1 MSMHPLILF
10 ALVALASVNILS
22 AQPAP
27 AGLTGYVELH
37 AHPLAN
43 VGFGGKLVY
52 GGPDIGSLLPS
63 DPDCM
68 RRARALS
75 MPQALGHDR
84 STHAGWDPFNNP
96 CGDSIREQVIHVVQ
110 MANNAANELADATG
124 FPDFK
129 EWPVW
134 NDLTHQKMWVDWIKR
149 AHDDGLNVMV
159 ALAVNNKTL
168 ADAVCG
174 PCDGPTDDKGSAD
187 LQIAEIKAF
196 VGRHA
201 DFMEIAFTADD
212 LARINKEKPTKLA
225 VVLGVEVDNFGN
237 FNTLPTPPS
246 DAQIKAEIDRLFA
259 EGVRYI
265 FPVHLLDNR
274 FGGTATYEDLFNF
287 STQREDGNYW
297 KMACECRAGDP
308 SGCPPPSQMEE
319 GNFHFSPFAPFVV
332 NLLNVVTRV
341 KLKTTFP
348 PLPAY
353 PVCGVQLSA
362 DKPSFTVAAAP
373 GLPGKMSDALT
384 FQVFNA
390 GISLDPADTL
400 TATVQLRDGSTL
412 SPIAIKKTG
421 DPLSPTWDKNPST
434 IGPFSLTTPIDVSTI
449 AKITITLGTSKANSC
464 PTLLNAGVATMGIV
478 NPPTCLIL
486 QELSVLAST
495 ANPTGGF
502 QGTIAR
508 AAFGQVNTAGLND
521 QGKALLKEI
530 MRHGMLIDIDHMSD
544 KSKQDAIDAAKKV
557 PNSYPLNSGHSGLR
571 GFFPAGYA
579 RAPNDINE
587 RSTSLAQ
594 YQEIA
599 RLHGMAGLGTGKSDA
614 WQLVEM
620 YKKVL
625 DVMQPL
631 QPGVSL
637 GIGTDTDGFAPGMP
651 PRCNPPID
659 VNDPKDF
666 CLSPTENPSDHST
679 KRSISMVAYTDSFL
693 ISKVGDFPVHFDNDG
708 NKTIGWDY
716 NRVGVAHY
724 GMLPDFRM
732 DMATAPSGPTVVTNM
747 NQGAEYFYETWKICE
762 DRKNN
767 VQ

>member
-1 MSMHPLILF
+1 MSIRPLILF
-10 ALVALASVNILS
+10 ALVALAGVNILS
-22 AQPAP
+22 AQTAP

-68 RRARALS
+68 RRARALT
-75 MPQALGHDR
+75 MQQALGHDR
-84 STHAGWDPFNNP
+84 STHAGWDPFSNP
-96 CGDSIREQVIHVVQ
+96 CGDSLREQVIHVVQ
-110 MANNAANELADATG
+110 TQNKAADEVADATG

-129 EWPVW
+129 DWPVW
-134 NDLTHQKMWVDWIKR
+134 NDLTHQKMWVDWIER
-149 AHDDGLNVMV
+149 AHQDGLNVMV

-174 PCDGPTDDKGSAD
+174 PCDGPTDDKASAD

-196 VGRHA
+196 VGRHS
-201 DFMEIAFTADD
+201 FMEVAFTPDD
-212 LARINKEKPTKLA
+212 LARINKAGKLA

-237 FNTLPTPPS
+237 FNTLPAPPS

-287 STQREDGNYW
+287 STEREDGNYW
-297 KMACECRAGDP
+297 NMACECRAGDP
-308 SGCPPPSQMEE
+308 SNCPPPSQMEE

-348 PLPAY
+348 PLPTY

-373 GLPGKMSDALT
+373 GLPAKMSDALT

-390 GISLDPADTL
+390 GISLDPSDTI
-400 TATVQLRDGSTL
+400 TATVQLRDGSIL
-412 SPIAIKKTG
+412 PAIAVKKTT
-421 DPLSPTWDKNPST
+421 DPLSSKWDKNPA
-434 IGPFSLTTPIDVSTI
+434 ILGPFPLSTSIDVSTI
-449 AKITITLGTSKANSC
+449 AKITITLGTNKANSC
-464 PTLLNAGVATMGIV
+464 PTLLSAGVATMGIV

-486 QELSVLAST
+486 QELSVVASSGLAF
-495 ANPTGGF
+495 PVDQF
-502 QGTIAR
+502 QGTVAR
-508 AAFGQVNTAGLND
+508 SAFGLVNTAGLNAK
-521 QGKALLKEI
+521 GKVLLKEI
-530 MRHGMLIDIDHMSD
+530 MHHGMLIDIDHMSD
-544 KSKQDAIDAAKKV
+544 KSKQDAIDAAK
-557 PNSYPLNSGHSGLR
+557 PNFYPLNSGHSGLR
-571 GFFPAGYA
+571 GFFPARYA
-579 RAPNDINE
+579 RGANDVNE

-594 YQEIA
+594 YQDIA
-599 RLHGMAGLGTGKSDA
+599 RLHGMVGIGTGKSDA
-614 WQLVEM
+614 WQFVEM

-625 DVMQPL
+625 DIMQPL
-631 QPGVSL
+631 QLATSLSL
-637 GIGTDTDGFAPGMP
+637 GVGTDTDGFAPGMP
-651 PRCNPPID
+651 PRCNPPIEVD
-659 VNDPKDF
+659 EATDF
-666 CLSPTENPSDHST
+666 CITANENPMDHTS
-679 KRSISMVAYTDSFL
+679 KRSLSMVKYTDSFP
-693 ISKVGDFPVHFDNDG
+693 ISQVKGFPVHIDEDG
-708 NKTIGWDY
+708 KTTVGWDY

-732 DMATAPSGPTVVTNM
+732 DMATAPSGPTVVANM

>member
-1 MSMHPLILF
+1 MSIRSLILF
-10 ALVALASVNILS
+10 AIVALTGVHILS

-68 RRARALS
+68 RMVRATS
-75 MPQALGHDR
+75 MAQALGHDR
-84 STHAGWDPFNNP
+84 STHAGWDPFKNP

-110 MANNAANELADATG
+110 KANHAADEVADASG
-124 FPDFK
+124 FQNFHD
-129 EWPVW
+129 WPVW

-174 PCDGPTDDKGSAD
+174 PCDGPTDDKASAD
-187 LQIAEIKAF
+187 LQIAEIKGF
-196 VGRHA
+196 VSRH

-212 LARINKEKPTKLA
+212 LARINKGGRLA

-237 FNTLPTPPS
+237 FNTLPAPPS

-287 STQREDGNYW
+287 STKREDGNYW
-297 KMACECRAGDP
+297 NMACECRAGDP
-308 SGCPPPSQMEE
+308 SNCPPPSQMEM

-332 NLLNVVTRV
+332 DLLNVVTRV

-362 DKPSFTVAAAP
+362 QNPAFTVAAP
-373 GLPGKMSDALT
+373 LGQPHKMIDTLT
-384 FQVFNA
+384 FLFFNS
-390 GISLDPADTL
+390 GISLDQADTL
-400 TATVQLRDGSTL
+400 NATVQLRDGSVL
-412 SPIAIKKTG
+412 PAIALKKAG
-421 DPLSPTWDKNPST
+421 DPQSPQWDNNPT
-434 IGPFSLTTPIDVSTI
+434 RIPFPLNNAIDVSTI
-449 AKITITLGTSKANSC
+449 AQVTVTLGTSKSNSC
-464 PTLLNAGVATMGIV
+464 PALLNIGVSTMGIV

-495 ANPTGGF
+495 EGLANPAGGF
-502 QGTIAR
+502 QGTVAR
-508 AAFGQVNTAGLND
+508 AAFGLVNTAGLND
-521 QGKALLKEI
+521 QQGKALLKEI

-557 PNSYPLNSGHSGLR
+557 PNFYPLNSGHSGLR
-571 GFFPAGYA
+571 GFFPARSA
-579 RAPNDINE
+579 RGPSDVNE

-594 YQEIA
+594 YQDIA

-631 QPGVSL
+631 QPTVSL

-651 PRCNPPID
+651 PRCEPPID
-659 VNDPKDF
+659 VNKADDI
-666 CLSPTENPSDHST
+666 CLLPSENPSDRTT
-679 KRSISMVAYTDSFL
+679 KRSLSMVNYDDKFPR
-693 ISKVGDFPVHFDNDG
+693 SKVGDFPEHVDNDG
-708 NKTIGWDY
+708 NKTVGWDY

-724 GMLPDFRM
+724 GMLADFRK
-732 DMATAPSGPTVVTNM
+732 DMATATNGSTVLGNM
-747 NQGAEYFYETWKICE
+747 DQGAEYFYETWKICE